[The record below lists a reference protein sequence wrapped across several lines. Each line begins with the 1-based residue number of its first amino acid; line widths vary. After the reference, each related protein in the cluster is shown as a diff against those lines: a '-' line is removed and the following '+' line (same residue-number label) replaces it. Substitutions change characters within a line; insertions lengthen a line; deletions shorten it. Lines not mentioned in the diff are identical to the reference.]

1 MVRTILNLEFL
12 SMAPMLNQELSRIGP
27 NFHRRRLL
35 SFEQLP
41 PLQLRDIEAR
51 KIAYRASHVPKSH
64 FQQPT
69 QSVWSTADSANT
81 RRNVLVELHGSVADG
96 RPDGTVSLSAAA
108 SDSHRSSPSVGILM
122 ARSSLTYVRASARTF
137 GPALVSS
144 VTAWR
149 RAASEFHCS
158 SLPGAS
164 QVVMAQGVFE
174 TTPAYPSL
182 KFSEGRRKL
191 SRDCRALW
199 PKRVDAAPEAAM
211 MGNIFEFVHLAEQ
224 TVATAASP
232 QQTENNIE

>member
-1 MVRTILNLEFL
+1 
-12 SMAPMLNQELSRIGP
+12 MAPMLNQELSRIGP

-81 RRNVLVELHGSVADG
+81 RRNVLVELHGSVADDG
-96 RPDGTVSLSAAA
+96 RRRAVWFSAAA
-108 SDSHRSSPSVGILM
+108 SNVHRSSLWVGILM

-137 GPALVSS
+137 GPALIAS
-144 VTAWR
+144 VKARR
-149 RAASEFHCS
+149 RAASEFHCN

-164 QVVMAQGVFE
+164 RVVMAQGVCE
-174 TTPAYPSL
+174 TAPAYAPL
-182 KFSEGRRKL
+182 KFSEGWRKF
-191 SRDCRALW
+191 SRDCRAAR
-199 PKRVDAAPEAAM
+199 PRRVDAAPQAAM
-211 MGNIFEFVHLAEQ
+211 MGNN
-224 TVATAASP
+224 S
-232 QQTENNIE
+232 